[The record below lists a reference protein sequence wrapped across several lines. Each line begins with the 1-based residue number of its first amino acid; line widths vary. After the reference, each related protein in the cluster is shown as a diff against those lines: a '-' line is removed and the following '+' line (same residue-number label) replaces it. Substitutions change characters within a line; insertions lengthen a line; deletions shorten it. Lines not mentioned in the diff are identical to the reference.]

1 MKTRSPNL
9 VTARIVERSY
19 RQKMHESTFV
29 PMNAWKTLVDPI
41 GSEQSVHALTVENFI
56 DPDFAISSTAPQS
69 AGLPDL
75 PQF

>member
-1 MKTRSPNL
+1 
-9 VTARIVERSY
+9 
-19 RQKMHESTFV
+19 
-29 PMNAWKTLVDPI
+29 MNAWKTLVDPI